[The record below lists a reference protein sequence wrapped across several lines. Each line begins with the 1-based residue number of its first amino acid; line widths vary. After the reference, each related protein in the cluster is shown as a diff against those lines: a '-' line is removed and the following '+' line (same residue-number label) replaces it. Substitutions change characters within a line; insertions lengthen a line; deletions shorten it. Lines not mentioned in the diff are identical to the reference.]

1 MLLNWSKFNSPFKA
15 RYIKDKVPVSPGIYV
30 LYVLFENDKWEC
42 FYVGNSDNL
51 HDTLM
56 QHLTEQENPKIS
68 ENINDYICG
77 FEYATLEFEDE
88 RAGVSKY
95 LFDKLK
101 PEAMVDPGGKG
112 IRVNHTK
119 VRGV

>member
-1 MLLNWSKFNSPFKA
+1 MFLKWSRFNSPFKA
-15 RYIKDKVPVSPGIYV
+15 RYIENKVPAIPGIYV
-30 LYVLFENDKWEC
+30 LYVLLENEKWEC
-42 FYVGNSDNL
+42 FYVGNSTNL

-68 ENINDYICG
+68 ENIKDYICG
-77 FEYATLEFEDE
+77 FEYATLELDEE

-95 LFDKLK
+95 LFDKLN
-101 PEAMVDPGGKG
+101 PEAMVDPGGKA
-112 IRVNHTK
+112 IKVNHTK